1 MFKVAR
7 TEDAKAVGAECL
19 GRLTIIDPQT
29 FLDDLFVHLQSEDT
43 ATRGLV
49 ISAIRY
55 TFSDTPASYDDLLRP
70 LVITFLSKMLDD
82 TELENRRL
90 ALTALNSASHNKPQL
105 VLSYLGN
112 LLPLVYRESQIR
124 PELVR
129 EVQMGPFKHKVD
141 DGLEVRKSAYET
153 LYALLDTGLPAVPM
167 QPFFDRIIAGLEDD
181 HDIKVLC
188 NLMLPK
194 LIQIAHRETIARL
207 ESIAEKFRATLS
219 FKPKDNAVKQEL
231 EKNAELIRSTLRAT
245 VVIQREL
252 GSEAG
257 KPWQQFYEGV
267 QQSWAGDIKAIENEE
282 GSGFGLRI

>member
-1 MFKVAR
+1 
-7 TEDAKAVGAECL
+7 
-19 GRLTIIDPQT
+19 
-29 FLDDLFVHLQSEDT
+29 
-43 ATRGLV
+43 
-49 ISAIRY
+49 
-55 TFSDTPASYDDLLRP
+55 
-70 LVITFLSKMLDD
+70 
-82 TELENRRL
+82 
-90 ALTALNSASHNKPQL
+90 
-105 VLSYLGN
+105 LSYLGN

-231 EKNAELIRSTLRAT
+231 EKNAELIRS
-245 VVIQREL
+245 
-252 GSEAG
+252 
-257 KPWQQFYEGV
+257 
-267 QQSWAGDIKAIENEE
+267 
-282 GSGFGLRI
+282 